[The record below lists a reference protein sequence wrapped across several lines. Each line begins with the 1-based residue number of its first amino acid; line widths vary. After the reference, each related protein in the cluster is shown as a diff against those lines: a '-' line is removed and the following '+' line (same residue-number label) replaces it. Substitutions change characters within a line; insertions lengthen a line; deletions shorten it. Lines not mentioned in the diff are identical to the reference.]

1 MRAMYGHR
9 ERAITVTTTVR
20 PGLIVLLRH
29 PSAHATPRPI
39 ASSSTGNASITS
51 IERVSSESTQPR

>member
-1 MRAMYGHR
+1 MYGHR
-9 ERAITVTTTVR
+9 ESAMTVTTTVR
-20 PGLIVLLRH
+20 PGWITPLRQ

-51 IERVSSESTQPR
+51 IARVRSESVMPR